1 MKRCTRLQKINSLI
15 DGNKREYNVTIIM
28 IKSAYSMTDIITVI
42 SNQRRGEGV
51 DESDEV
57 ISAGYSRFGNQ

>member
-1 MKRCTRLQKINSLI
+1 MKARLQKINSLI
-15 DGNKREYNVTIIM
+15 DGNKREYNVTIM
-28 IKSAYSMTDIITVI
+28 IKSAYSKVDIITVI
-42 SNQRRGEGV
+42 SNQRRSEGA

>member
-1 MKRCTRLQKINSLI
+1 MKARLQKINSLI

-42 SNQRRGEGV
+42 SNQKRIQRLKRGENDG
-51 DESDEV
+51 D
-57 ISAGYSRFGNQ
+57 

>member
-1 MKRCTRLQKINSLI
+1 
-15 DGNKREYNVTIIM
+15 
-28 IKSAYSMTDIITVI
+28 MTDIIRII
-42 SNQRRGEGV
+42 SNQRRGEGA

>member
-1 MKRCTRLQKINSLI
+1 MKARLQKINSLI
-15 DGNKREYNVTIIM
+15 DGNKREYNDTIM
-28 IKSAYSMTDIITVI
+28 IKSAYSKADIITVI
-42 SNQRRGEGV
+42 SNQRRGEGA

>member
-1 MKRCTRLQKINSLI
+1 MKARLQKINSLI
-15 DGNKREYNVTIIM
+15 DGNRREYNVTIM

-42 SNQRRGEGV
+42 SNQRRGEGA

>member
-1 MKRCTRLQKINSLI
+1 MKARLQKINSLI
-15 DGNKREYNVTIIM
+15 DGNKWEYNVTIIM

-42 SNQRRGEGV
+42 SNQRRGEGA

>member
-1 MKRCTRLQKINSLI
+1 MLI
-15 DGNKREYNVTIIM
+15 IIM
-28 IKSAYSMTDIITVI
+28 IKGAYPKTDIITVI
-42 SNQRRGEGV
+42 SNQRRGEGA